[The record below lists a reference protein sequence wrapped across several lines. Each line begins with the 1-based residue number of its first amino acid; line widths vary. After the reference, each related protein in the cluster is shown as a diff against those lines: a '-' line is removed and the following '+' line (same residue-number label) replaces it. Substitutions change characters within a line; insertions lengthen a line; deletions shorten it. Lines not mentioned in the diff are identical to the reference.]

1 MVLDVLTGL
10 ALINSAVK
18 IVSKSIR
25 TAKDISE
32 LAGQIDNI
40 QLGKKQLD
48 ESAHPIIGRWDKLLH
63 KTLGKT
69 GDRFSL
75 GQIAKETISQKL
87 AFEQE
92 IKCKAMINSRF
103 GQSTWDDILEERR
116 SRIAEHRLKEKE
128 LKEKKNIS
136 TEKLYKVLE
145 YVMGMIVVGL
155 AVAGVAAYIHWAKK

>member
-10 ALINSAVK
+10 SLINSAVK

-116 SRIAEHRLKEKE
+116 NRIADHQARVKKLKE
-128 LKEKKNIS
+128 EKGIS
-136 TEKLYKVLE
+136 TEKMYKVLE
-145 YVMGMIVVGL
+145 YIAGLVVVAL
-155 AVAGVAAYIHWAKK
+155 AIGGVVAYIYWAKK

>member
-116 SRIAEHRLKEKE
+116 SRIAEHRLKEKK

-145 YVMGMIVVGL
+145 YVMGIIVVGL

>member
-1 MVLDVLTGL
+1 MVVDVLTGL
-10 ALINSAVK
+10 ALINTAVK
-18 IVSKSIR
+18 VVSKSIR

-32 LAGQIDNI
+32 LADQIDNI
-40 QLGKKQLD
+40 QLGKQQLE
-48 ESAHPIIGRWDKLLH
+48 ESDHPIINRWDKLLH

-92 IKCKAMINSRF
+92 IRCKAMINSRF

-116 SRIAEHRLKEKE
+116 NRIAEHQ
-128 LKEKKNIS
+128 LKEKKLKQEKTKS
-136 TEKLYKVLE
+136 MEKLFKVLE
-145 YVMGMIVVGL
+145 YIAGIIVIGL
-155 AVAGVAAYIHWAKK
+155 AIAGAVAYIHWTKK